1 MICDKKQSLLCLYS
15 DAIVSL
21 YCADV
26 QLKRLQ
32 ATADLDEYDRLF
44 DLRREGHRILDQVR
58 ATLENHILKHGC
70 GDLRPGTGAKRRTRS
85 VTIDGLLTAHREQCP
100 SNKD

>member
-1 MICDKKQSLLCLYS
+1 MICDKKQSLSCLYS

-32 ATADLDEYDRLF
+32 ATADSDEYDRLF
-44 DLRREGHRILDQVR
+44 DLRREGHRILDPSAVTQ
-58 ATLENHILKHGC
+58 K
-70 GDLRPGTGAKRRTRS
+70 RPMV
-85 VTIDGLLTAHREQCP
+85 VT
-100 SNKD
+100 